1 MVKKG
6 RFGALFLRR
15 DLPDSGGRLMNVGC
29 VMKRML
35 GGLVVAALLA
45 GCAATGDYYAAVR
58 DSNAAQVQIAQARAT
73 AETARFR
80 ALSDLAASGDSAGRV
95 AAAMALA
102 LGGERGGQVQAL
114 TPAPMQSEALQWAS
128 VLAPAVTNLGLGV
141 VNAATVRHQASMS
154 RDVAV
159 SSNAAFSSLG
169 GQIGAAGV
177 AAYPYMKGDSTVIT
191 THTVGDYSGAQS
203 GTSGQIG
210 NRSDSTHAPTVV
222 VQPAPVLIGP

>member
-1 MVKKG
+1 MKQICGWV
-6 RFGALFLRR
+6 
-15 DLPDSGGRLMNVGC
+15 
-29 VMKRML
+29 VMAFA
-35 GGLVVAALLA
+35 VAMT

-58 DSNAAQVQIAQARAT
+58 DSNAAQVQIAQARAS
-73 AETARFR
+73 AETARVK

-114 TPAPMQSEALQWAS
+114 VPSPMQSEALQWAS

-177 AAYPYMKGDSTVIT
+177 AGYPYVRSSMVTTNNSTSNAATTTSSTNAVNTSTVSSMNS
-191 THTVGDYSGAQS
+191 VGDYSGAQS
-203 GTSGQIG
+203 GISGQIG
-210 NRSDSTHAPTVV
+210 NRSDSTHTPTVV
-222 VQPAPVLIGP
+222 VQPAPVVVTAP